1 MAAAFLALKRVSE
14 NLSVLMVRLQFPK
27 ISKIPGAVVA
37 RILSCARQANQIP
50 AEPASGGTI
59 LQPLHAK
66 IFRLAQDFYLASSAG
81 DNASAKI
88 IIIPNPIT
96 EIASHFL
103 FCAPTFTI
111 QVLLE
116 KRCKTTA
123 ANISNPTYR
132 CRKLGLML
140 FLIKFYLRIENSKK
154 RIL

>member
-1 MAAAFLALKRVSE
+1 MCGCILSQAAVRALALG
-14 NLSVLMVRLQFPK
+14 RL
-27 ISKIPGAVVA
+27 VA

-59 LQPLHAK
+59 LQPLRAK

-132 CRKLGLML
+132 CRISQSCLERFRTVWGPQS
-140 FLIKFYLRIENSKK
+140 FYKRELHHKSRSSKETETE
-154 RIL
+154 